1 MRRQREAAEMQQAL
15 AEQACAVVS
24 VHPPPQ
30 TSRGRVR
37 RILLPQVRERT
48 EARAAEK
55 RRMDADDAR
64 EEARILRERHSSRT
78 LRGARAPRAC
88 DGGGR
93 DEQAERHGL
102 VTTRGAGES
111 AIPPAPAQPRIRA
124 SRRRTA

>member
-64 EEARILRERHSSRT
+64 EEARILRERQQLEDAAAHER
-78 LRGARAPRAC
+78 RERAMAA
-88 DGGGR
+88 
-93 DEQAERHGL
+93 EETKEAERHGL
-102 VTTRGAGES
+102 RPLDASYSKTKGE
-111 AIPPAPAQPRIRA
+111 R
-124 SRRRTA
+124 